1 MGEKTPDTARM
12 YIVGDKDA
20 VPLSETVSSGQVQI
34 DPTAGEDLRK
44 QLQAQIDQVDSW
56 LQRAKSSITR
66 PAPLG
71 ANPVGDKMRDKFTH
85 RAEGE
90 QYSFV
95 SVMTAYRTVL
105 EQTKNSIVEAI
116 GNFQALDED
125 QQAELKKHMGNS

>member
-1 MGEKTPDTARM
+1 M
-12 YIVGDKDA
+12 YIVGDNA
-20 VPLSETVSSGQVQI
+20 VALRDTVSSGQVQL
-34 DPTAGEDLRK
+34 DPAAGEELRK
-44 QLQAQIDQVDSW
+44 QFQAQIDQVDSW
-56 LQRAKSSITR
+56 IEHANTRIAR

-71 ANPVGDKMRDKFTH
+71 ANPVGDAMRDKFTH

-116 GNFQALDED
+116 ENFTRLDEE
-125 QQAELKKHMGNS
+125 QQAELKKIMNS

>member
-1 MGEKTPDTARM
+1 M
-12 YIVGDKDA
+12 YIVGDNDA
-20 VPLSETVSSGQVQI
+20 VPLKDTVTSGQVQL
-34 DPTAGEDLRK
+34 DPAAGEELRK
-44 QLQAQIDQVDSW
+44 QFQAQIDQVDSW
-56 LQRAKSSITR
+56 LERANSSIAR

-116 GNFQALDED
+116 ENFTRLDEEH
-125 QQAELKKHMGNS
+125 QAELKKHMGTS

>member
-1 MGEKTPDTARM
+1 M
-12 YIVGDKDA
+12 YIVGDNKA
-20 VPLSETVSSGQVQI
+20 VPLGDTVSSGQVQI
-34 DPTAGEDLRK
+34 DPAAGEELRR
-44 QLQAQIDQVDSW
+44 QFQAQIDQVDSW
-56 LQRAKSSITR
+56 IERANTSIAR

-71 ANPVGDKMRDKFTH
+71 ANPVGDKMRDKFTL

-116 GNFQALDED
+116 GNFTRLDED

>member
-1 MGEKTPDTARM
+1 M
-12 YIVGDKDA
+12 YIVGDNDA
-20 VPLSETVSSGQVQI
+20 VALRDTVSSGQVQL
-34 DPTAGEDLRK
+34 DPAAGEELRK
-44 QLQAQIDQVDSW
+44 QFQAQIDQVDAW
-56 LQRAKSSITR
+56 IEHANTSIAR

-71 ANPVGDKMRDKFTH
+71 ANPVGDAMRDKFTH

-116 GNFQALDED
+116 ENFTRLDED
-125 QQAELKKHMGNS
+125 QQTELKKIMNS

>member
-1 MGEKTPDTARM
+1 M
-12 YIVGDKDA
+12 YIVGDNDA
-20 VPLSETVSSGQVQI
+20 VALRDTVSSGQVQL
-34 DPTAGEDLRK
+34 DPTAGEELRK
-44 QLQAQIDQVDSW
+44 QFQAQIDQVDAW
-56 LQRAKSSITR
+56 IEHANTSIAR

-71 ANPVGDKMRDKFTH
+71 ANPIGDAMRDKFTH

-116 GNFQALDED
+116 ENFTRLDED
-125 QQAELKKHMGNS
+125 QQTELKKIMNS

>member
-1 MGEKTPDTARM
+1 MYMKLLDTARM
-12 YIVGDKDA
+12 YIVGDNDA
-20 VPLSETVSSGQVQI
+20 VALRDTVSSGQVQL
-34 DPTAGEDLRK
+34 DPTAGEELRK
-44 QLQAQIDQVDSW
+44 QFQAQIDQVDAW
-56 LQRAKSSITR
+56 IEHANTSIAR

-71 ANPVGDKMRDKFTH
+71 ANPIGDAMRDKFTH

-116 GNFQALDED
+116 ENFTRLDED
-125 QQAELKKHMGNS
+125 QQTELKKIMNS

>member
-1 MGEKTPDTARM
+1 M

-20 VPLSETVSSGQVQI
+20 VPLGETVRSGQVQI

-56 LQRAKSSITR
+56 IQRATSSIAR

>member
-1 MGEKTPDTARM
+1 M
-12 YIVGDKDA
+12 YIVGDKAGDEKV
-20 VPLSETVSSGQVQI
+20 VPLGETVTSGQVQI
-34 DPTAGEDLRK
+34 DPEAGEELRK
-44 QLQAQIDQVDSW
+44 QLQGQIDQVDSW
-56 LQRAKSSITR
+56 IERATSSIAR

-71 ANPVGDKMRDKFTH
+71 SNPVGDKMRDKFTQ

-116 GNFQALDED
+116 GNFEALDQE
-125 QQAELKKHMGNS
+125 QQAELKKHMGTS